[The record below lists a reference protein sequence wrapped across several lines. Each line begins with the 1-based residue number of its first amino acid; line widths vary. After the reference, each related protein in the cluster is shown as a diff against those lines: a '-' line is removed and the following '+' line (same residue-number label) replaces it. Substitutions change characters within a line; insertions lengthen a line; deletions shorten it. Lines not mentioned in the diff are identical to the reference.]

1 MFSHEPF
8 VVLFYLLAQI
18 HDDCWQQACFARSW
32 KFISLSYVAKK
43 MPKREFHQ
51 LWVWRHIQDQPLD
64 LVSGASSRRVGPEQS
79 SINQLWSIT
88 VWLKWIRQ
96 RRSRGRCI
104 SRHSSTSCCSD
115 HASTCDPAMGCHHF
129 SWNIEPRA
137 IFFPAWGHCRMMRK
151 MFSSVR
157 LYVAVPKNPLHDL
170 SIHIWSLQVGATMPS
185 FSTPIKQ
192 AGEVAWHHTYAFLF
206 VSWVWKYLG
215 FPVKGIFQIRRPSV
229 SCGKHFRIH
238 ARGKEAAT
246 MAFVSV
252 YNADATT

>member
-43 MPKREFHQ
+43 NAQERIPS
-51 LWVWRHIQDQPLD
+51 RHIQDQPFD

-170 SIHIWSLQVGATMPS
+170 TIHIWSLQVGATCP
-185 FSTPIKQ
+185 
-192 AGEVAWHHTYAFLF
+192 
-206 VSWVWKYLG
+206 
-215 FPVKGIFQIRRPSV
+215 
-229 SCGKHFRIH
+229 
-238 ARGKEAAT
+238 
-246 MAFVSV
+246 VSV
-252 YNADATT
+252 HQSNRQGR